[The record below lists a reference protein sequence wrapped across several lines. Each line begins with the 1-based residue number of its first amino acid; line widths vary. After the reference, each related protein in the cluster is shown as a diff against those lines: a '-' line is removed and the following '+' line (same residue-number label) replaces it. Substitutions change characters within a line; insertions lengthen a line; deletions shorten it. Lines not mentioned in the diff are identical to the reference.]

1 MEIVKLNNK
10 IINDKPTMLFYIHL
24 GFGDLLNM
32 SGAIRYLSKNY
43 KLTVTTL
50 PNNKKN
56 ALILFNDIEDISFL
70 LTDKFYKMFPN
81 DFEEIN
87 KNYAKVLMTGVH
99 DKNYLISKIP
109 YTFYSHINLD
119 YNDHGKN
126 LFLKKSIIN
135 ENYEKIKN
143 MEFIFVHTL
152 SSTNDFDIELEID
165 SKCVYTDS
173 VPCSV
178 GSKLIICC
186 NKNYYDKNHE
196 FYHLAELFVNLPFFE
211 YTEIIE
217 NACEIH
223 VIDSSFFCYCLYL
236 NLKTDKKFC
245 YFRFNSLQYIDNTW
259 RYIYQQQS
267 EITSDKVKWVISPD
281 KIKFK

>member
-1 MEIVKLNNK
+1 MEIVKLNKN
-10 IINDKPTMLFYIHL
+10 IINSKPTMLFYIHL

-32 SGAIRYLSKNY
+32 SGAIRHLSKEY

-50 PNNKKN
+50 PINIKN
-56 ALILFNDIEDISFL
+56 ALVLFDDIEDISFL

-87 KNYAKVLMTGVH
+87 KNYAKILMTGVH

-119 YNDHGKN
+119 YNEHGKK

-135 ENYEKIKN
+135 ENYEKIKD

-152 SSTNDFDIELEID
+152 SSTNDFEIKLE
-165 SKCVYTDS
+165 SS
-173 VPCSV
+173 NNN
-178 GSKLIICC
+178 KLIICC

-196 FYHLAELFVNLPFFE
+196 FYNLAELFVNLPFFE
-211 YTEIIE
+211 YTDILE
-217 NACEIH
+217 NAYEIH

-236 NLKTDKKFC
+236 NLKTDKKYC
-245 YFRFNSLQYIDNTW
+245 YYRFNSLQYIDNSW
-259 RYIYQQQS
+259 KYIYQKQS
-267 EITSDKVKWVISPD
+267 EITEDKIKWVISPD